1 MKKNINILFFVL
13 PIIFLI
19 YGIADLIILGDISS
33 YYTTIVGVS
42 LIAAII
48 QLAFFK
54 RKKYMPI
61 IICAIIKYLYSFGFT
76 LLIFLTDLLSL
87 WDCSVINHLLYYAVV
102 DGILFFVLIYLA
114 VTEFKKIKKLRSL

>member
-13 PIIFLI
+13 PIIFFV

-48 QLAFFK
+48 QLAFLK
-54 RKKYMPI
+54 RKKYNPML
-61 IICAIIKYLYSFGFT
+61 ICTATKYLCSIGFT